1 MTQKRKSDIEMGMS
15 PLADL
20 LSPTLKRMGIHGAIR
35 DLQVADV
42 FAEVVGPA
50 LAPHCRALRIS
61 RGVLVVDCANPALA
75 QQLHLESERI
85 VPALNERLGGEL
97 IKRMRFSNS

>member
-1 MTQKRKSDIEMGMS
+1 M
-15 PLADL
+15 
-20 LSPTLKRMGIHGAIR
+20 
-35 DLQVADV
+35 ADV

-50 LAPHCRALRIS
+50 LAPHCKALRIT

-85 VPALNERLGGEL
+85 IPAINEAMGSEL
-97 IKRMRFSNS
+97 VKKMRFANS

>member
-1 MTQKRKSDIEMGMS
+1 MSGKRKRDIEMGMS
-15 PLADL
+15 PLGDL

-35 DLQVADV
+35 DLQVAEV

-50 LAPHCRALRIS
+50 LAPHCKALRIS

-85 VPALNERLGGEL
+85 IPAINERLGGEL
-97 IKRMRFSNS
+97 IKRMRFATA